1 MNSASQNLAG
11 AVDTMAQLIGQNS
24 ATTDQMTVN
33 SAEVTRAVEN
43 IASISQEN
51 SAAFEE
57 VAASAEEMASQVD
70 LVTQSAASLAG
81 MADELEQVVA
91 QFMLGGA
98 VEVAAPEPA
107 PEGALSGQPVYALN

>member
-1 MNSASQNLAG
+1 
-11 AVDTMAQLIGQNS
+11 
-24 ATTDQMTVN
+24 
-33 SAEVTRAVEN
+33 
-43 IASISQEN
+43 
-51 SAAFEE
+51 
-57 VAASAEEMASQVD
+57 
-70 LVTQSAASLAG
+70 